1 MFKFRPLSSLLL
13 IPFLLTVTSCSKPTE
28 QKEVTQHSHQF
39 SKVVTEENKD
49 TEYLT
54 SLGLMKGH
62 LMVAQELIAEGKP
75 KEAEPHIGHPVEEIY
90 GDIEDELVARKVPE
104 FKTTLNQF
112 NDLVKTNP
120 KSAKIK
126 EQYNSS
132 IAAVDKAILAVPED
146 KRQSPEFILSVINRL
161 LNTAKGEYKA
171 AIANNKIVEVIEYQD
186 SRGFILYT
194 YELYQSIAETMK
206 QKHPEKHEKI
216 VTNLEE
222 LKKAWPS
229 VDPPKTLV
237 LTTQQVSELI
247 AKLHENTHL

>member
-1 MFKFRPLSSLLL
+1 MFNFRQLSSGLL
-13 IPFLLTVTSCSKPTE
+13 ISCLLTVTSCSKPTE
-28 QKEVTQHSHQF
+28 QKEVTQHSPEHTQ
-39 SKVVTEENKD
+39 VETQENPD
-49 TEYLT
+49 TEYLL

-62 LMVAQELIAEGKP
+62 LIVANELLKIGKP
-75 KEAEPHIGHPVEEIY
+75 KQAEPHIGHPVEEIY
-90 GDIEDELVARKVPE
+90 GDIEEELVTRKVPE

-146 KRQSPEFILSVINRL
+146 KLQSPELILSVINRL
-161 LNTAKGEYKA
+161 LKTANREYKA
-171 AIANNKIVEVIEYQD
+171 AINNNKIVEAIEYQD

-194 YELYQSIAETMK
+194 DELYQSIAETMK
-206 QKHPEKHEKI
+206 QKYPEKHEKN

-237 LTTQQVSELI
+237 MTPQQVSELI
-247 AKLHENTHL
+247 AKLQENTHL